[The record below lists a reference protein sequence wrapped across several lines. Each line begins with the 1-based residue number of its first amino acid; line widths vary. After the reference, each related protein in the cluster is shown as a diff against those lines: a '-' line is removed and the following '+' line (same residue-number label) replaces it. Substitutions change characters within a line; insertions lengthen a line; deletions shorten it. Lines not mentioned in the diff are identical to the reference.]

1 MTFDSFDSI
10 SIRKAALWIAKMA
23 ATDGVVSP
31 AERMLLKEFA
41 EAHDIVPNTLL
52 RMTYA
57 IANKIDVP
65 EVEFITQSEMKG
77 RLFEKFVVQLT
88 SDSSRF
94 TRLNWSS
101 DKYVDG
107 IYSLDTL
114 MPDLHLHHR
123 LDFGTVEY
131 YVECKYRSSLP
142 DGILDINSQIKR
154 YRRLISADNKGELF
168 IAIGLGSSPA
178 EPELFYLIPSRM
190 IKKNEVI
197 HIDHYTKC
205 LCPQNPEG
213 FHNYINNFFSNIGNV
228 HN

>member
-1 MTFDSFDSI
+1 MAKEI
-10 SIRKAALWIAKMA
+10 EIREAARWLARMA
-23 ATDGVVSP
+23 ATDGVVTP

-52 RMTYA
+52 RMAYA
-57 IANKIDVP
+57 IANKVDVP

-101 DKYVDG
+101 DKYIDG
-107 IYSLDTL
+107 MFSLDTL
-114 MPDLHLHHR
+114 MPDLYLRHR
-123 LDFGTVEY
+123 LDSGMVEY

-142 DGILDINSQIKR
+142 NGILDINSQLKR
-154 YRRLISADNKGELF
+154 YRRLISADRKGELF
-168 IAIGLGSSPA
+168 IAIGLGGSPS
-178 EPELFYLIPSRM
+178 EPEKFYMIPSRM
-190 IKKNEVI
+190 IKKDVVI
-197 HIDHYTKC
+197 HIEHYTKC
-205 LCPQNPEG
+205 LCPDNPEG
-213 FHNYINNFFSNIGNV
+213 FHNYINHYFSKIGNL